1 MKKIFLAFIAMFLMC
16 GTVSAAM
23 IEEGSAVAV
32 MDFSPHKGTSD
43 ADVELMNSEKVVS
56 DYIIQEL
63 ISTDKFN
70 VIDKEIQS
78 DLLDGLNL
86 VGVINP
92 ETAKKIGERLNVR
105 YIIYGNVMSVTIDDK
120 AAVVVNVHTV
130 HARLTARIMDVETGK
145 ILMMAKG
152 EGKSDGA
159 SLGDESS
166 LIAIGNVKVSQESV
180 HNALMK
186 ASFQAVDTLVE
197 RLFK

>member
-1 MKKIFLAFIAMFLMC
+1 
-16 GTVSAAM
+16 
-23 IEEGSAVAV
+23 
-32 MDFSPHKGTSD
+32 
-43 ADVELMNSEKVVS
+43 MNSEKVVS

-70 VIDKEIQS
+70 VIDKEIQLN
-78 DLLDGLNL
+78 LLDGLNL

-105 YIIYGNVMSVTIDDK
+105 YIIYGNVASVTIDDRETI
-120 AAVVVNVHTV
+120 VNVHTV

-152 EGKSDGA
+152 EGKSDST
-159 SLGDESS
+159 SLGNENN